1 MITGWRPSFFRSRTG
16 CVDKAISFNFET
28 PFDTYFK
35 SLIENKDPSV
45 TYVGVRPK
53 DSSIIESLLEK
64 NTFRL
69 DINSFKNDNLLEFNS
84 NFESGNI
91 DFV

>member
-1 MITGWRPSFFRSRTG
+1 M
-16 CVDKAISFNFET
+16 
-28 PFDTYFK
+28 
-35 SLIENKDPSV
+35 

-53 DSSIIESLLEK
+53 DSSIMESLLEK